1 MKVIAAAI
9 TSFNADQI
17 QELENRG
24 EYLLTDHGFTLSI
37 SDVEI
42 TAEDVEGWQVANLG
56 KLSVALDVQL
66 TPELKQEGISREVV
80 NRIQNLRKEMG
91 FEVTDKINVKISA
104 LNEITDAV
112 NNNISYIRTEILA
125 NHLDLVAE
133 LTDGNKVIINEQEI
147 NILIERI

>member
-1 MKVIAAAI
+1 
-9 TSFNADQI
+9 
-17 QELENRG
+17 
-24 EYLLTDHGFTLSI
+24 
-37 SDVEI
+37 
-42 TAEDVEGWQVANLG
+42 
-56 KLSVALDVQL
+56 
-66 TPELKQEGISREVV
+66 
-80 NRIQNLRKEMG
+80 MG